1 MTRTRS
7 LGRAKTEMKERS
19 PPNQEENPIQE
30 GVSNNGHRK
39 WKSKIAMLEKKVRN
53 QKRQFLV
60 FNTAVKPCSD
70 DKESDGSDKEYG
82 NSKNSSVTLQAKS
95 KRSKKT

>member
-7 LGRAKTEMKERS
+7 LGRAETETKERI

-30 GVSNNGHRK
+30 GGSNNGHRK

-60 FNTAVKPCSD
+60 FNTAVKP
-70 DKESDGSDKEYG
+70 GS
-82 NSKNSSVTLQAKS
+82 
-95 KRSKKT
+95 